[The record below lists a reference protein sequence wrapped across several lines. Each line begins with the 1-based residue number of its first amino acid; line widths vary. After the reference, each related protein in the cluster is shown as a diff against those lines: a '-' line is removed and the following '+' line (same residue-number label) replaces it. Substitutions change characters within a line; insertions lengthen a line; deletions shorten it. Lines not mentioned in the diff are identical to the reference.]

1 MSSAKE
7 ELIKVIEGQSD
18 DSTLEEV
25 VRELTF
31 YLMIRRGL
39 ADADAG
45 RVIPDDEMARR
56 IQAWAK

>member
-18 DSTLEEV
+18 DSSSEEM
-25 VRELTF
+25 VRELLF
-31 YLMIRRGL
+31 YIMIKRGL